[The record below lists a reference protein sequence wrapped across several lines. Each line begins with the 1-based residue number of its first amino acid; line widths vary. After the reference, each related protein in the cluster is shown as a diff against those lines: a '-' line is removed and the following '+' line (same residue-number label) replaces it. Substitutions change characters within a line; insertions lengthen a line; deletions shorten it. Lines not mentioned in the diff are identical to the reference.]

1 MLFNP
6 DVTKQAQESLFFLER
21 KMIQVIQVYALIMRK
36 YKSNLFKNNF
46 DIFLDENLWLL
57 EHIEV
62 KIKKTTIG
70 VNLMSKLNLLLPHL
84 SLLTVYN
91 FLVSPCLDYGDVLYN
106 RTNPSSLTNKIKLVQ
121 CSAAL
126 GIVVAI
132 RKIVPEVRF

>member
-91 FLVSPCLDYGDVLYN
+91 FLVSPRLDYGDVLYN

-126 GIVVAI
+126 AIVVAI